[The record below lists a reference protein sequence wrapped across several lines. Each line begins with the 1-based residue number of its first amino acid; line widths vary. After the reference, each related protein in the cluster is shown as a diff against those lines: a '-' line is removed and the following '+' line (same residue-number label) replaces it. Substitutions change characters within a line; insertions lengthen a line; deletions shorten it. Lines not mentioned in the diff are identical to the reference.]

1 MSRTDLIADVFTII
15 RNAVLIKRDTVDLP
29 ASGNIRSIMDILKKN
44 GYIDNFKLIEDKKQG
59 IVRVYLKYIAG
70 KSAIRNIKRVS
81 KPGLRVYVRGK
92 KVPAV
97 LRGRG
102 LAIISTS
109 KGVLTDKEARELGMG
124 GEVIGYIW

>member
-15 RNAVLIKRDTVDLP
+15 RNAIKIKKDTVDLP
-29 ASGNIRSIMDILKKN
+29 ASGNIKSIMAILKKYE
-44 GYIDNFKLIEDKKQG
+44 YIDNFKLIEDKKQG
-59 IVRVYLKYIAG
+59 VVRVYLKYVAG

-81 KPGLRVYVRGK
+81 KPGLRVYVKGK
-92 KVPAV
+92 KVPTV

-102 LAIISTS
+102 LAIVSTS
-109 KGVLTDKEARELGMG
+109 KGVVTDSQARELGVG

>member
-15 RNAVLIKRDTVDLP
+15 RNAVLIKKDTVDLP
-29 ASGNIRSIMDILKKN
+29 ASGNIKSIMAILKKN
-44 GYIDNFKLIEDKKQG
+44 EYIDNFKLIEDKKQG
-59 IVRVYLKYIAG
+59 VVRVYLKYVAG
-70 KSAIRNIKRVS
+70 KSAIRNIKRIS

-92 KVPAV
+92 KVPTV

-109 KGVLTDKEARELGMG
+109 KGVITDKEAREMGVG

>member
-15 RNAVLIKRDTVDLP
+15 RNAILIKRDTVDLP
-29 ASGNIRSIMDILKKN
+29 ASGNIKSIMEILKKN
-44 GYIDNFKLIEDKKQG
+44 EYIDNFKLIEDKKQG
-59 IVRVYLKYIAG
+59 VVRVYLKYTAG
-70 KSAIRNIKRVS
+70 KSAIRNIKRIS

-92 KVPAV
+92 KVPTV

-102 LAIISTS
+102 VAIISTS
-109 KGVLTDKEARELGMG
+109 KGVVSDKEARELGVG

>member
-15 RNAVLIKRDTVDLP
+15 RNAIMIKKDVVDFP
-29 ASGNIRSIMDILKKN
+29 ASGNIKSIMAILKKN
-44 GYIDNFKLIEDKKQG
+44 EYIDNFKLIEDKKQG
-59 IVRVYLKYIAG
+59 VVRVYLKYIAG

-81 KPGLRVYVRGK
+81 KPGLRVYVKGK
-92 KVPAV
+92 KVPTV

-102 LAIISTS
+102 LAIVSTS
-109 KGVLTDKEARELGMG
+109 QGVITDKEARELGVG

>member
-15 RNAVLIKRDTVDLP
+15 RNAIMIKKDAVDLP
-29 ASGNIRSIMDILKKN
+29 ASGNIKSIMAILKKN
-44 GYIDNFKLIEDKKQG
+44 EYIDNFKLIEDKKQG
-59 IVRVYLKYIAG
+59 VVRVYLKYIAG

-92 KVPAV
+92 KVPTV

-109 KGVLTDKEARELGMG
+109 KGVITDKEARELGVG

>member
-29 ASGNIRSIMDILKKN
+29 ASGNIKSIMAILKKN
-44 GYIDNFKLIEDKKQG
+44 EYIDNFKLIEDKKQG
-59 IVRVYLKYIAG
+59 LVRVYLKYIAG
-70 KSAIRNIKRVS
+70 KSAIRNIKRIS

-92 KVPAV
+92 KVPTV

-102 LAIISTS
+102 LAIVSTS
-109 KGVLTDKEARELGMG
+109 KGVITDKEARELGVG

>member
-15 RNAVLIKRDTVDLP
+15 RNAIKIKKDAVDLP
-29 ASGNIRSIMDILKKN
+29 ASGNIKSIMAILKKN
-44 GYIDNFKLIEDKKQG
+44 EYIDNFKLIEDKKQG
-59 IVRVYLKYIAG
+59 VVRVYLKYIAG
-70 KSAIRNIKRVS
+70 KSAIRNIKRIS
-81 KPGLRVYVRGK
+81 KSGLRVYVKGK
-92 KVPAV
+92 KVPTV

-109 KGVLTDKEARELGMG
+109 KGVITDKEARELGVG

>member
-15 RNAVLIKRDTVDLP
+15 RNAVRIKKDSVDLP
-29 ASGNIRSIMDILKKN
+29 ASGNIKSIMAILKKN
-44 GYIDNFKLIEDKKQG
+44 EYIDNFKLIEDKKQG
-59 IVRVYLKYIAG
+59 VVRVYLKYIAG
-70 KSAIRNIKRVS
+70 KSAIRNIKRIS

-92 KVPAV
+92 KVPTV

-102 LAIISTS
+102 LAIVSTS
-109 KGVLTDKEARELGMG
+109 KGVITDKEARELGVG